1 MDQLP
6 ENYTIADALFSAT
19 QQRVLSVLFGD
30 VANSFHLNEI
40 VRAANVGTS
49 GVQRELRK
57 LETSGLVNTWRVGNQ
72 KHYQANQ
79 DSPVFIEIKGIIE
92 KTVGLRQPILTAIEP
107 LKEDIELA
115 FIYGS
120 VAKSSD
126 HAASDIDV
134 LVVSDRLSLDH
145 LYSAVLPVENWLGR
159 KVNVTLY
166 KKKEFASKMSSKR
179 GFLAKVLSSPVI
191 ELVGSV
197 SE

>member
-1 MDQLP
+1 MDPLP

-19 QQRVLSVLFGD
+19 QQRVLSVLFSD
-30 VANSFHLNEI
+30 VQTSFHLNDI
-40 VRAANVGTS
+40 VRTANVGTS
-49 GVQRELRK
+49 GVQRELKK
-57 LETSGLVNTWRVGNQ
+57 LEASGLVNTWRVGNQ
-72 KHYQANQ
+72 KHYQANR
-79 DSPVFIEIKGIIE
+79 DSPVFIEIKSIIE

-107 LKEDIELA
+107 LKEEIELA

-120 VAKSSD
+120 VAKSTD

-134 LVVSDRLSLDH
+134 LVVSDQLNLDE
-145 LYSAVLPVENWLGR
+145 LYRVLMPVENRLRR
-159 KVNVTLY
+159 KINVSLY
-166 KKKEFASKMSSKR
+166 KTKEFASMKSSKR